1 MTLAQHT
8 LAVSDQMNEAYG
20 KNDKKMVDE
29 LSQKIDRLEKILG
42 PEYVALMDGLQKLG
56 PENKKRVAEIMLQFA
71 ALEIV
76 YEVGLKSQKAPTT
89 TRAIEFERSRQQG
102 SRCRAPGANLRRRL
116 PRWSLVLNPAKPTKS
131 KPGRATT
138 PEADRATAAAAATT
152 PTTDRATAAAAAT
165 PATGRAAAAA
175 AATTPAAGGAAA
187 AAATTPAAAAAAATT
202 PAAGRAAAA
211 AADSTGASGFTAGAR
226 KKTALRRSRTASLPE
241 MTCWLQIK

>member
-1 MTLAQHT
+1 TYCEINK
-8 LAVSDQMNEAYG
+8 VSDQMNQAYG
-20 KNDKKMVDE
+20 KNDKKTVDE
-29 LSQKIDRLEKILG
+29 LSQKIERLEKILG

-89 TRAIEFERSRQQG
+89 TRAIEFEPSRQQG
-102 SRCRAPGANLRRRL
+102 SLCRAPGATLRRRL

-138 PEADRATAAAAATT
+138 PEADRAT
-152 PTTDRATAAAAAT
+152 
-165 PATGRAAAAA
+165 AAA

-211 AADSTGASGFTAGAR
+211 AADSTG
-226 KKTALRRSRTASLPE
+226 
-241 MTCWLQIK
+241 